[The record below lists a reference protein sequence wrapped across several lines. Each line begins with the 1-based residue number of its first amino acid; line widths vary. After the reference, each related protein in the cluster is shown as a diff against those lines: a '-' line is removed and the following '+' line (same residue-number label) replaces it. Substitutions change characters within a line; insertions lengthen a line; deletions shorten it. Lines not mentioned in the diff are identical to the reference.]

1 MLAVWPSIAEGFPTV
16 HSRVKFIQKINNCE
30 IRTFHEIFIPMTTT
44 KVDSIDIKGA
54 NMYRTLPCVPTA
66 KKFRQNT
73 NENNTE
79 NNSSL
84 GKTDS
89 QRLRSGYMR
98 SFVMFAFFSF
108 PIPHTTKSQKF
119 LSLTVNS
126 CCCPWLWC
134 LFSWNLSIHLP
145 SLGRSSFL

>member
-89 QRLRSGYMR
+89 QLLRSGYMR
-98 SFVMFAFFSF
+98 SFAIFAFFSLS
-108 PIPHTTKSQKF
+108 IPHTTKSQKF
-119 LSLTVNS
+119 LSPTVKS
-126 CCCPWLWC
+126 CCC
-134 LFSWNLSIHLP
+134 S
-145 SLGRSSFL
+145 